1 MKKQRPKGLKYA
13 PKIENIEKLRI
24 YLSKKQVSND

>member
-13 PKIENIEKLRI
+13 PKIENVEKLKI
-24 YLSKKQVSND
+24 YLSKKENVK